1 MLASSFPL
9 IDIHVKNGVPVT
21 NRHVIS
27 VIEHDAEHIV
37 LNVPILSVLAHLG
50 WNFISDKT
58 NCYLH
63 GIVLSILATDTAIA
77 LPNLRQL
84 EAWISSAAA
93 TRSPRS
99 ISSSFHTSDVRAQ
112 GMSFTLGRQL
122 YSRPARAR
130 KFDSPPPFSGTGSIL
145 RSNPLIRHRLIVRAI
160 LAKPP
165 SDHPQHPG
173 KLLPFPCCARQKPPC
188 QGP

>member
-84 EAWISSAAA
+84 EAW
-93 TRSPRS
+93 
-99 ISSSFHTSDVRAQ
+99 SSFHTSDVRAPGIVSPWDGNCIPGWTARGNSTTARGLLGSWLYGINTSKQ
-112 GMSFTLGRQL
+112 SAYSSPLNCESHPCKIAIWSPSTPRKATPIPMLCKTEATLPRAVNVV
-122 YSRPARAR
+122 PA
-130 KFDSPPPFSGTGSIL
+130 
-145 RSNPLIRHRLIVRAI
+145 
-160 LAKPP
+160 
-165 SDHPQHPG
+165 
-173 KLLPFPCCARQKPPC
+173 
-188 QGP
+188 

>member
-27 VIEHDAEHIV
+27 DIEHDAEHIV

-50 WNFISDKT
+50 CNFIPDKT

-63 GIVLSILATDTAIA
+63 GIVLSILATDTAVA

-84 EAWISSAAA
+84 EA
-93 TRSPRS
+93 
-99 ISSSFHTSDVRAQ
+99 
-112 GMSFTLGRQL
+112 
-122 YSRPARAR
+122 
-130 KFDSPPPFSGTGSIL
+130 
-145 RSNPLIRHRLIVRAI
+145 
-160 LAKPP
+160 
-165 SDHPQHPG
+165 
-173 KLLPFPCCARQKPPC
+173 
-188 QGP
+188 

>member
-1 MLASSFPL
+1 MLGSSFPL
-9 IDIHVKNGVPVT
+9 VDIHVKNGVPVT

-37 LNVPILSVLAHLG
+37 FNVPILSVLAHLG

-63 GIVLSILATDTAIA
+63 AIVLSILATDTAIG
-77 LPNLRQL
+77 LPNLLQL

-99 ISSSFHTSDVRAQ
+99 ISSSFHASDVRA
-112 GMSFTLGRQL
+112 
-122 YSRPARAR
+122 
-130 KFDSPPPFSGTGSIL
+130 K
-145 RSNPLIRHRLIVRAI
+145 
-160 LAKPP
+160 K
-165 SDHPQHPG
+165 
-173 KLLPFPCCARQKPPC
+173 
-188 QGP
+188 

>member
-1 MLASSFPL
+1 VKHFITHVKGKQQQPTLGSALCPFPEIPKGRSQFTSALKHRPPEEKDFSRSLLGSSFPL
-9 IDIHVKNGVPVT
+9 VDIHVKNGVPVT

-50 WNFISDKT
+50 WNLISDKT

-93 TRSPRS
+93 TRSHRS
-99 ISSSFHTSDVRAQ
+99 ISSSFHTSDVRAK
-112 GMSFTLGRQL
+112 G
-122 YSRPARAR
+122 
-130 KFDSPPPFSGTGSIL
+130 
-145 RSNPLIRHRLIVRAI
+145 
-160 LAKPP
+160 
-165 SDHPQHPG
+165 
-173 KLLPFPCCARQKPPC
+173 
-188 QGP
+188 